1 MGTGTVNS
9 KKRYLASLKTAHR
22 ELDKQITEMYNKHQD
37 DLSIKTLKMKKLETK
52 TKISQIENE
61 LSET

>member
-9 KKRYLASLKTAHR
+9 KKRYLASLKTTHR

-37 DLSIKTLKMKKLETK
+37 DLDIKALKMKKLETK